1 MKCVAGRAGEHRGSQ
16 AGFPALWLGRQHR
29 FPGGCAAVSQLISA
43 ALALFFPK
51 ILPHSPVRAFC
62 FPPSLMMLFQSH
74 LFVPVLPRPAQHQLL
89 APHSHSLTSTNSAQI
104 PWWPLQEQPKHL
116 QRLSAGQNYWW
127 FVRIRKIL
135 VLKQLRNSM
144 EVHRNTTGPFKSH
157 PRMLSQKEERFR
169 VMPGRPSLS
178 SAQSNADA
186 PAISWLGVFGDE

>member
-89 APHSHSLTSTNSAQI
+89 APHSHSLTAPTLPKFLGDLCKNSPSTCNASVLDKITDGLSGSGRSWYETTEKPHGSAQ
-104 PWWPLQEQPKHL
+104 KHNW
-116 QRLSAGQNYWW
+116 S
-127 FVRIRKIL
+127 F
-135 VLKQLRNSM
+135 
-144 EVHRNTTGPFKSH
+144 
-157 PRMLSQKEERFR
+157 
-169 VMPGRPSLS
+169 
-178 SAQSNADA
+178 
-186 PAISWLGVFGDE
+186 